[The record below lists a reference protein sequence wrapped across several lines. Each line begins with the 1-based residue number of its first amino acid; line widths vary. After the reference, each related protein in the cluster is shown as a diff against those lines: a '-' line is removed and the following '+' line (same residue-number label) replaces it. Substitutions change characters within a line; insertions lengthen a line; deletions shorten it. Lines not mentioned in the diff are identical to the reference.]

1 VYEKAKRL
9 GLKVI
14 ISSQKRKIITSNV
27 ELPEDLPS
35 IEEALKT
42 LNNAL
47 KALETPGLDQAETL
61 RLGKIIQGVKTYQ
74 GLFADYVNYRD
85 LETELL
91 DLRKKCEELAKKF
104 KGASAK

>member
-61 RLGKIIQGVKTYQ
+61 RLGKIIQGVKIYKEI
-74 GLFADYVNYRD
+74 FADYLDYRG
-85 LETELL
+85 LEIRLIELEGKYAAL
-91 DLRKKCEELAKKF
+91 VKKAPTSP
-104 KGASAK
+104 AA

>member
-1 VYEKAKRL
+1 
-9 GLKVI
+9 
-14 ISSQKRKIITSNV
+14 
-27 ELPEDLPS
+27 
-35 IEEALKT
+35 
-42 LNNAL
+42 
-47 KALETPGLDQAETL
+47 
-61 RLGKIIQGVKTYQ
+61 LGKIIQGVKTYQ